1 MNGVNECKSMCLL
14 GRQFVFVCVCVWLTY
29 QRCRVKL
36 RDHVMEE
43 GGQVCGPRLEQLYT
57 LETTTLTIDLRD
69 REIER

>member
-1 MNGVNECKSMCLL
+1 MCLL